1 MNMENLTDIQ
11 LLALS
16 KVVTAAV
23 ARRVNTTS
31 TLPEL
36 ASATVDFSVEIQ
48 GTIARGANEVR
59 KGTNRAL
66 SRGAVIALLAKS
78 GCVREA
84 NAAAVVNLW
93 KEIGTLDKEG
103 FERWTQA
110 QEAPI
115 LLAMQRASDLFDL
128 TIIDKLPKIP
138 CKGKVKFA

>member
-1 MNMENLTDIQ
+1 MNMENLTDLE

-16 KVVTAAV
+16 KVVSAAIS
-23 ARRVNTTS
+23 RRVNTS
-31 TLPEL
+31 VTLPEES
-36 ASATVDFSVEIQ
+36 SATVDFSVHVS

-93 KEIGTLDKEG
+93 KEIGTLDKPG
-103 FERWTQA
+103 FERWQEA
-110 QEAPI
+110 QEPTVQ
-115 LLAMQRASDLFDL
+115 LAMQRASDLFDL

-138 CKGKVKFA
+138 CKGKVKFS

>member
-1 MNMENLTDIQ
+1 MNMENLTDLQ

-48 GTIARGANEVR
+48 GALTRGKNETR

-93 KEIGTLDKEG
+93 KEIGTLDKPG
-103 FERWTQA
+103 FERWQEA
-110 QEAPI
+110 QEAPVQ
-115 LLAMQRASDLFDL
+115 LAMQRASDLFDL
-128 TIIDKLPKIP
+128 TIIDNLPKIP
-138 CKGKVKFA
+138 CKGKVKFT

>member
-1 MNMENLTDIQ
+1 MNMENLTDLQ

-23 ARRVNTTS
+23 ARRVNTVG
-31 TLPEL
+31 TLPE
-36 ASATVDFSVEIQ
+36 STTATVDFSVEIQ
-48 GTIARGANEVR
+48 GAITRGKNETR

-93 KEIGTLDKEG
+93 KEIGTLDKPG
-103 FERWTQA
+103 FERWQEA

-115 LLAMQRASDLFDL
+115 LLAMQRATELFEAE
-128 TIIDKLPKIP
+128 IVEKLPKIP